1 MGGYWPWFW
10 GSAIAAGA
18 YVSVI
23 PDEGCIDVQIE
34 GIYYKQCD
42 GVLFE
47 PVYEG
52 DDIRYRVVE
61 INR

>member
-1 MGGYWPWFW
+1 VGAFV
-10 GSAIAAGA
+10 SAI
-18 YVSVI
+18 
-23 PDEGCIDVQIE
+23 PDDGCDDIMID
-34 GIYYKQCD
+34 GIYYKECN

-52 DDIRYRVVE
+52 DDISYKVVE